1 LSFLGLEDTV
11 AVDPM
16 VEGGEGDL
24 VEDIA
29 EAKGVVVEVVMVEE
43 DMAKE
48 VMVEV
53 EEDTVAEEDIVV
65 GVELA
70 DMGETLEEEENLK
83 ILDKT

>member
-1 LSFLGLEDTV
+1 
-11 AVDPM
+11 M
-16 VEGGEGDL
+16 VEGGEGDP

-29 EAKGVVVEVVMVEE
+29 EAKGIVVEE

-53 EEDTVAEEDIVV
+53 EEEAEEDMVAEEDIVV
-65 GVELA
+65 GVEPA
-70 DMGETLEEEENLK
+70 DMEETLEEEENLK

>member
-1 LSFLGLEDTV
+1 M

-16 VEGGEGDL
+16 VEGGEGDP

-48 VMVEV
+48 AMVEVEV

-83 ILDKT
+83 ILDIT

>member
-1 LSFLGLEDTV
+1 
-11 AVDPM
+11 M
-16 VEGGEGDL
+16 VEGGEGDP

-29 EAKGVVVEVVMVEE
+29 EAKGIVVEVVMVEE

-53 EEDTVAEEDIVV
+53 EEEAEEDMVAEEDIVV
-65 GVELA
+65 GVEPA
-70 DMGETLEEEENLK
+70 DMEETLEEEENLK

>member
-1 LSFLGLEDTV
+1 M

>member
-1 LSFLGLEDTV
+1 M

-53 EEDTVAEEDIVV
+53 EVEEDTVAEEDIVV

>member
-1 LSFLGLEDTV
+1 M

-16 VEGGEGDL
+16 VEGGEGDP

-48 VMVEV
+48 AMVEV
-53 EEDTVAEEDIVV
+53 EVEVEVDTVAEEDIVV

>member
-1 LSFLGLEDTV
+1 V

-53 EEDTVAEEDIVV
+53 EEDTVSEEDIVV

>member
-1 LSFLGLEDTV
+1 M

-16 VEGGEGDL
+16 VEGGEGDP

-48 VMVEV
+48 AMVEV
-53 EEDTVAEEDIVV
+53 EVEEATVAEEDIVV

>member
-1 LSFLGLEDTV
+1 M

-16 VEGGEGDL
+16 VEGGEGDP

-48 VMVEV
+48 AMVEVEV

>member
-1 LSFLGLEDTV
+1 
-11 AVDPM
+11 M
-16 VEGGEGDL
+16 VEGGEGDP

-29 EAKGVVVEVVMVEE
+29 EAKGIVVEVVMVEE

-53 EEDTVAEEDIVV
+53 EEEAEEDMVAEEDTVV
-65 GVELA
+65 GVEPA
-70 DMGETLEEEENLK
+70 DMEETLEEEENLK